1 MAASLNK
8 VFMMGNLTRD
18 PEIRQAGGQQIC
30 SFGIAMSRTYQSA
43 RGETRED
50 VCYVDVDAWGR
61 TGEIVAQYAR
71 KGSPLFVEGRLR
83 YDTWDD
89 RETGKKR
96 NRLTVTAENVQLLGG
111 PRDNNGMA
119 PQGGYA
125 EDMPGGQRP
134 YYQQRTGPRSAAA
147 VWPRSRERRLLPA
160 ASARRRSGVW
170 PARPRSGV
178 QSAAARRNA
187 SRAAAAP
194 AGRRSGD
201 ARLPASC
208 RGRCRHS
215 VLVVWFEE
223 MKQSF
228 FSRRESSGWNRKHKE
243 KKE

>member
-18 PEIRQAGGQQIC
+18 PDLRQAGGQQIC
-30 SFGIAMSRTYQSA
+30 SFGIALNRTYQTA

-50 VCYVDVDAWGR
+50 VCYVDVEAWGR
-61 TGEIVAQYAR
+61 TADIVSQYAR

-134 YYQQRTGPRSAAA
+134 YYQQPPQGGQPYYGQAPAPQQPYGRGPANGGYYQQ
-147 VWPRSRERRLLPA
+147 PPQ
-160 ASARRRSGVW
+160 G
-170 PARPRSGV
+170 
-178 QSAAARRNA
+178 
-187 SRAAAAP
+187 AAP
-194 AGRRSGD
+194 AYSQPAPPPAYNQPPQGEPPAAQQPPQQGAAPAMPAFQPPAEDD
-201 ARLPASC
+201 ADTP
-208 RGRCRHS
+208 
-215 VLVVWFEE
+215 F
-223 MKQSF
+223 
-228 FSRRESSGWNRKHKE
+228 
-243 KKE
+243 

>member
-18 PEIRQAGGQQIC
+18 PDLRQAGGQQIC
-30 SFGIAMSRTYQSA
+30 SFGIALNRTYQTA

-50 VCYVDVDAWGR
+50 VCYVDVEAWGR
-61 TGEIVAQYAR
+61 TADIVSQYAR

-134 YYQQRTGPRSAAA
+134 YYQQPPQGGQPYYGQAPAPQQPYGRGPANGGYYQQ
-147 VWPRSRERRLLPA
+147 PPQ
-160 ASARRRSGVW
+160 G
-170 PARPRSGV
+170 
-178 QSAAARRNA
+178 
-187 SRAAAAP
+187 AAP
-194 AGRRSGD
+194 AYSQPAPPPAYSQPPQGEPPAAQQPPQQGAAPAMPAFQPPAEDD
-201 ARLPASC
+201 ADTP
-208 RGRCRHS
+208 
-215 VLVVWFEE
+215 F
-223 MKQSF
+223 
-228 FSRRESSGWNRKHKE
+228 
-243 KKE
+243 

>member
-18 PEIRQAGGQQIC
+18 PEVRQAGGQQIC
-30 SFGIAMSRTYQSA
+30 TFGIAMSRTYQSA

-134 YYQQRTGPRSAAA
+134 YYQQPPQGGYYGQAPAPQQPYGRGPANGGYYQQPPQGAAPA
-147 VWPRSRERRLLPA
+147 YGQPAPAPAYNPPPQGEQPA
-160 ASARRRSGVW
+160 AQ
-170 PARPRSGV
+170 PP
-178 QSAAARRNA
+178 QQ
-187 SRAAAAP
+187 AAAP
-194 AGRRSGD
+194 AMPAFQPPAEDD
-201 ARLPASC
+201 ADTP
-208 RGRCRHS
+208 
-215 VLVVWFEE
+215 F
-223 MKQSF
+223 
-228 FSRRESSGWNRKHKE
+228 
-243 KKE
+243 

>member
-96 NRLTVTAENVQLLGG
+96 SRLTVTAENVQLLGG

-134 YYQQRTGPRSAAA
+134 YYQQPPQGGYYGQAPAPQQPYGRGPANGGYYQQPPQGAAPA
-147 VWPRSRERRLLPA
+147 YGQPAPAPAYNPPPQGEPPA
-160 ASARRRSGVW
+160 AQ
-170 PARPRSGV
+170 PPP
-178 QSAAARRNA
+178 QQ
-187 SRAAAAP
+187 AAAP
-194 AGRRSGD
+194 AMPAFQPPAEDD
-201 ARLPASC
+201 ADTP
-208 RGRCRHS
+208 
-215 VLVVWFEE
+215 F
-223 MKQSF
+223 
-228 FSRRESSGWNRKHKE
+228 
-243 KKE
+243 

>member
-96 NRLTVTAENVQLLGG
+96 SRLTVTAENVQLLGG

-134 YYQQRTGPRSAAA
+134 YYQQPPQGGYYGQAPAPQQPYGRGPANGGYYQQPPQGAAPA
-147 VWPRSRERRLLPA
+147 YGQPAPAPAYNPPPQGEPPA
-160 ASARRRSGVW
+160 AQ
-170 PARPRSGV
+170 PP
-178 QSAAARRNA
+178 QQ
-187 SRAAAAP
+187 AAAP
-194 AGRRSGD
+194 AMPAFQPPAEDD
-201 ARLPASC
+201 ADTP
-208 RGRCRHS
+208 
-215 VLVVWFEE
+215 F
-223 MKQSF
+223 
-228 FSRRESSGWNRKHKE
+228 
-243 KKE
+243 

>member
-18 PEIRQAGGQQIC
+18 PELRQAGGQQIC
-30 SFGIAMSRTYQSA
+30 GFGIALNRTYQTA

-50 VCYVDVDAWGR
+50 VCYVDVEAWGR
-61 TGEIVAQYAR
+61 TADIVAQYAR

-96 NRLTVTAENVQLLGG
+96 SRLTVTAENVQLLGG
-111 PRDNNGMA
+111 PRDNNGMP

-134 YYQQRTGPRSAAA
+134 YYQQPPQGGYYQS
-147 VWPRSRERRLLPA
+147 
-160 ASARRRSGVW
+160 
-170 PARPRSGV
+170 PRSGSRV
-178 QSAAARRNA
+178 QSAAARRTA
-187 SRAAAAP
+187 ARAAAST
-194 AGRRSGD
+194 GRRSGD

-208 RGRCRHS
+208 RR
-215 VLVVWFEE
+215 
-223 MKQSF
+223 
-228 FSRRESSGWNRKHKE
+228 
-243 KKE
+243 

>member
-1 MAASLNK
+1 MATSLNK

-18 PEIRQAGGQQIC
+18 PEVRQAGGQQIC
-30 SFGIAMSRTYQSA
+30 TFGIAMSRTYQSA

-96 NRLTVTAENVQLLGG
+96 SRLTVTAESVQLLGG
-111 PRDNNGMA
+111 PRDNSGMP

-134 YYQQRTGPRSAAA
+134 YYQQPPQGGYYGQAPAPQQPYGRGPANGGYYQQPPQGAAPA
-147 VWPRSRERRLLPA
+147 YGQPAPAPAYNPPPQGEQPA
-160 ASARRRSGVW
+160 AQ
-170 PARPRSGV
+170 PP
-178 QSAAARRNA
+178 QQ
-187 SRAAAAP
+187 AAAP
-194 AGRRSGD
+194 AMPAFQPPVEDD
-201 ARLPASC
+201 ADTP
-208 RGRCRHS
+208 
-215 VLVVWFEE
+215 F
-223 MKQSF
+223 
-228 FSRRESSGWNRKHKE
+228 
-243 KKE
+243 

>member
-8 VFMMGNLTRD
+8 VFMMVKLTRD
-18 PEIRQAGGQQIC
+18 PDLRQAGGQQIC
-30 SFGIAMSRTYQSA
+30 SFGIALNRTYQTA

-50 VCYVDVDAWGR
+50 VCYVDVEAWGR
-61 TGEIVAQYAR
+61 TADIVSQYAR

-134 YYQQRTGPRSAAA
+134 YYQQPPQGGQPYYGQAPAPQQPYGRGPANGGYYQQ
-147 VWPRSRERRLLPA
+147 PPQ
-160 ASARRRSGVW
+160 G
-170 PARPRSGV
+170 
-178 QSAAARRNA
+178 
-187 SRAAAAP
+187 AAP
-194 AGRRSGD
+194 AYSQPAPPPAYNQPPQGEPPAAQQPPQQGAAPAMPAFQPPAEDD
-201 ARLPASC
+201 ADTP
-208 RGRCRHS
+208 
-215 VLVVWFEE
+215 F
-223 MKQSF
+223 
-228 FSRRESSGWNRKHKE
+228 
-243 KKE
+243 

>member
-18 PEIRQAGGQQIC
+18 PELRQAGGQQIC
-30 SFGIAMSRTYQSA
+30 GFGIALNRTYQTA

-50 VCYVDVDAWGR
+50 VCYVDVEAWGR
-61 TGEIVAQYAR
+61 TADIVAQYAR

-83 YDTWDD
+83 YDQWDD

-96 NRLTVTAENVQLLGG
+96 SRLTVTAENVQLLGG

-134 YYQQRTGPRSAAA
+134 YYQQQPPQG
-147 VWPRSRERRLLPA
+147 RERRLLPA
-160 ASARRRSGVW
+160 ASARRRSRVW

-178 QSAAARRNA
+178 QSAAARRTA
-187 SRAAAAP
+187 SRAAAP

-208 RGRCRHS
+208 RRRCRHS

-223 MKQSF
+223 ITVVLQPP
-228 FSRRESSGWNRKHKE
+228 RKLRLEPKT
-243 KKE
+243 

>member
-134 YYQQRTGPRSAAA
+134 YYQQPPQGGYYGQAPAPQQPYGRGPANGGYYQQPPQGAA
-147 VWPRSRERRLLPA
+147 PA
-160 ASARRRSGVW
+160 YGQ
-170 PARPRSGV
+170 PAPAPAYNPPPQGETPV
-178 QSAAARRNA
+178 AQPPPQQ
-187 SRAAAAP
+187 AAAP
-194 AGRRSGD
+194 AMPAFQPPAEDD
-201 ARLPASC
+201 ADTP
-208 RGRCRHS
+208 
-215 VLVVWFEE
+215 F
-223 MKQSF
+223 
-228 FSRRESSGWNRKHKE
+228 
-243 KKE
+243 